1 MGDSARLASSDMDTL
16 AVGEF
21 RRRLV
26 RYPYATDDPAQ
37 GVYRVPLDAALRLKL
52 LQPNAAR
59 LTQALVF
66 DVDLG
71 RWSIFA
77 WCDNVPSAPCPNFT
91 IANLESGNCHYVYVL
106 AAPVATSNV
115 SRIRPLQYLAAIETA
130 IGARLGADVGYSGL
144 IAKNPFNRAWRTLTW
159 RANPYTLDELA
170 ECLGE
175 LPTLHDMRQ
184 RPAQETAGL
193 GRNCYVFE
201 TVRRRA
207 YSLVREFWRPS
218 GEKYFFAAILE
229 QCRAVNSEFAEPLP
243 DKEARIIA
251 RSISRWVWRRFT
263 PAEYR
268 AQFSRIQAAKG
279 RKGGKA
285 NGAAKRAE
293 CLEQARSMHAA
304 GQSLRQIAKALGV
317 GRSTVDRWLKRG

>member
-1 MGDSARLASSDMDTL
+1 MGDSARLASSDIDTH

-59 LTQALVF
+59 LTQAIVF

-115 SRIRPLQYLAAIETA
+115 SRIRPLQYLAAIQHA
-130 IGARLGADVGYSGL
+130 IGARLGADVSYSGL
-144 IAKNPFNRAWRTLTW
+144 LAKNPFNRAWRTLTW
-159 RANPYTLDELA
+159 RAEPYTLDELA
-170 ECLGE
+170 DCLGE

-184 RPAQETAGL
+184 RSQAETAGL

-207 YSLVREFWRPS
+207 YALVREFWKPN
-218 GEKYFFAAILE
+218 GEKHFFGAVLE
-229 QCRAVNSEFAEPLP
+229 LCRACNADFAEPLP

-263 PAEYR
+263 PSEYR
-268 AQFSRIQAAKG
+268 ATFSRIQAAKG
-279 RKGGKA
+279 KRK
-285 NGAAKRAE
+285 GAAKRDALMSE
-293 CLEQARSMHAA
+293 ARSMHAA
-304 GQSLRQIAKALGV
+304 GQSQRQIAAALGI
-317 GRSTVDRWLKRG
+317 GQKTVCRWLKRG